1 MNAVQNNYPVTANW
15 VGQLQRSADGK
26 LQLAVAAAT
35 TEPDQQALDLLRNEF
50 TNMQQMS
57 DQFVA
62 MQAKDNYVSPDS
74 FTSNAQDEKILSCER
89 ALIAMAA
96 TKQFQDEQTCH

>member
-1 MNAVQNNYPVTANW
+1 
-15 VGQLQRSADGK
+15 
-26 LQLAVAAAT
+26 
-35 TEPDQQALDLLRNEF
+35 
-50 TNMQQMS
+50 MQQMS

-74 FTSNAQDEKILSCER
+74 FTSNAQDQKILSCER